1 VTNED
6 RQRFSR
12 IYTNMLVTLS
22 AREEQRVGVAP
33 YFDALNHGENV
44 PIDVVE
50 QAGRQI
56 QSRPGQTF
64 FPTSGEWKE
73 LALQLHR
80 SAEIRNSATALTA
93 GSGDDDSPTYY
104 CKQCEDTSW
113 RYNKDHLDKA
123 SGLMVSSVSR
133 CSCQMTN
140 PVLAAK
146 RVRDLDRAQGRNEQS
161 RGSWSMLR

>member
-1 VTNED
+1 MTNED

-80 SAEIRNSATALTA
+80 SAEIRNSATALTT
-93 GSGDDDSPTYY
+93 GSGDDDSPMFY

-161 RGSWSMLR
+161 RGGWSMMR